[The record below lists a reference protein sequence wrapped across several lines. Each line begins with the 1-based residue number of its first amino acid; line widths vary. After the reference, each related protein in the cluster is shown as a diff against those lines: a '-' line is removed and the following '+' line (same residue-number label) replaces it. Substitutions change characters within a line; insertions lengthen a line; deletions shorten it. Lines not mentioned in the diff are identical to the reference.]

1 MNYLTCLVPVSNS
14 NPVYIRKDI
23 EGLRALAVG
32 LVVLFHAGFSG
43 LSGGYVGVDIFFV
56 ISGYIITSRM
66 LAEHTT
72 SGTLSLKNFW
82 ASRVRRLLPLSSIT
96 VLACFLIGLYALDD
110 ARIPLL
116 KTEAIAASS
125 FWANILFVVRG
136 GGYLTGLHPESPLL
150 HYWSLAVEEQFYL
163 VWPLV
168 FVLIAK
174 KATNLKKT
182 LYITCLT
189 GVAASLLLS
198 VIITPIDKGAAY
210 YLLPTRAWELLAGC
224 AMGVLSLRTVLF
236 SKFLPY
242 VGAALI
248 AYSALVF
255 DGDTLFPSYIAC
267 VPVVG
272 TLLILSG
279 RVHKYSIG
287 SLLSNRA
294 LVWIGG
300 RSYAIYLF
308 HWPLM
313 KLWEGK
319 YGEQTLK
326 VNLIISAFSVA
337 LAALSYR
344 TLEGRVRH
352 SVKLATR
359 PVYSIALGLGLV
371 SVSLLAASI
380 PYSEATG
387 RDLAGLVNTVVIPNN
402 LTDVVQTP
410 KEVPAT
416 AQSAPL
422 NILLVGDSVLA
433 SVRWYEQSQIALEG
447 FTVTLDA
454 ESCRRLSKKSCRGRE
469 GRTPETIK
477 EAISGYNGS
486 DFNAILILGGY
497 HSTRSD
503 IAKEFKD
510 AITMAQK
517 QGFNKIL
524 WVNFKESLSFPL
536 TGSNGKKSA
545 YSVLNTIVTDT
556 VKENKMNEVKILDWN
571 IYSSGKNNWFIKDG
585 IHTTLEGTLALGR
598 FISLSVRDATCIG
611 TCAPL
616 ARMPAGSSFLNFY
629 KVPNSTTHCY
639 AYGKN
644 RKKVCE
650 TDKAL
655 NK

>member
-1 MNYLTCLVPVSNS
+1 MSNS
-14 NPVYIRKDI
+14 NPVFLRKDI

-32 LVVLFHAGFSG
+32 LVVLFHAGFNG
-43 LSGGYVGVDIFFV
+43 LSGGYIGVDIFFV
-56 ISGYIITSRM
+56 VSGYIITSRM
-66 LAEHTT
+66 LREHAS

-96 VLACFLIGLYALDD
+96 VLTCFLIGLYALDD

-116 KTEAIAASS
+116 KTEVIAASS

-150 HYWSLAVEEQFYL
+150 HYWSLAVEEQFYII
-163 VWPLV
+163 WPLV
-168 FVLIAK
+168 FVLLVK
-174 KATNLKKT
+174 KSKNLKKT
-182 LYITCLT
+182 LYVTCLT
-189 GVAASLLLS
+189 GIGASLLLS
-198 VIITPIDKGAAY
+198 ILITPIDKGAAY

-224 AMGVLSLRTVLF
+224 AFGVLSLRTVLF
-236 SKFLPY
+236 PKFLPY
-242 VGAALI
+242 VGAGLL
-248 AYSALVF
+248 AYSSFAF
-255 DGDTLFPSYIAC
+255 DGDTLFPSYLAC

-279 RVHKYSIG
+279 KIHKYSIG
-287 SLLSNRA
+287 SLLSNRY

-326 VNLIISAFSVA
+326 VNLVISAFSVV

-344 TLEGRVRH
+344 TLEERIRH
-352 SVKLATR
+352 SGKLANR
-359 PVYSIALGLGLV
+359 PIYSIALGIGLV
-371 SVSLLAASI
+371 SVSLLATISV
-380 PYSEATG
+380 PFGVTTSK
-387 RDLAGLVNTVVIPNN
+387 DLAGLVNTVVIPSN
-402 LTDVVQTP
+402 VMAIPQTP
-410 KEVPAT
+410 KEVYAT
-416 AQSAPL
+416 TQSVPL

-447 FTVTLDA
+447 FTRTLDA

-469 GRTPETIK
+469 ERTPNTIK

-486 DFNAILILGGY
+486 NFDAILILGGY
-497 HSTRSD
+497 HSTRGD

-510 AITMAQK
+510 TITMAQK
-517 QGFNKIL
+517 QGFTKIL

-545 YSVLNTIVTDT
+545 YSVLNAIIADTIKV
-556 VKENKMNEVKILDWN
+556 NNMNEVTILDWN
-571 IYSSGKNNWFIKDG
+571 VYSSSNTNWFIKDG

-598 FISLSVRDATCIG
+598 FISLSVHNTTCTAI
-611 TCAPL
+611 CAPL
-616 ARMPAGSSFLNFY
+616 AYIPAGSSFLNFY
-629 KVPNSTTHCY
+629 KIPNSTTHCY

-655 NK
+655 SK